1 MVAPKQSE
9 SPSGP
14 LPETPFFGCLLS
26 VFRIL
31 VGPGLLFVIGAAI
44 VVNKAGLGSA
54 WDVAFLV
61 VLVATVAAALLAPVE
76 PAQGPPGPG
85 GDIAPRSRSTYLPL
99 LLAAA
104 AAGFVF
110 AHFIAP
116 RVF

>member
-1 MVAPKQSE
+1 MIAPKQDE
-9 SPSGP
+9 LPSAP
-14 LPETPFFGCLLS
+14 PPETPFFGCLLS
-26 VFRIL
+26 VFRNL

-54 WDVAFLV
+54 WDVAFLI
-61 VLVATVAAALLAPVE
+61 VLAASVAAVLLAP
-76 PAQGPPGPG
+76 ADSAKGPLGPG
-85 GDIAPRSRSTYLPL
+85 DVAPMSRSKHLAL

-104 AAGFVF
+104 AAVLVF